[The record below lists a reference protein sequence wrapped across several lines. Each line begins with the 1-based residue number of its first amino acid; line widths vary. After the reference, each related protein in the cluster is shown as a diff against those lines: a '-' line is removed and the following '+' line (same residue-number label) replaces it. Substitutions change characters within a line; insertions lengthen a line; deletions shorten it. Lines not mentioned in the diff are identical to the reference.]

1 MQRPGEGLTAAET
14 VSSLPAAS
22 ANLPP
27 TVPSPDNRNGVYSCG
42 AASSGVTTNF
52 VNPRYP
58 ATDSGTGSCKFYLV
72 VHSDVCQVRLLEL
85 IRTH

>member
-58 ATDSGTGSCKFYLV
+58 ATDSGTGTCKFYLV
-72 VHSDVCQVRLLEL
+72 VHSDVCQVSLLEL